1 MFLVSLEAAE
11 VRGGGEDV
19 RRTEWQSPTCSTL
32 YVVKKTKKK
41 RKKEKNY
48 DWKQNNCGK

>member
-11 VRGGGEDV
+11 VRGGEDV

-32 YVVKKTKKK
+32 YVVKKKDKK
-41 RKKEKNY
+41 KKEKNY